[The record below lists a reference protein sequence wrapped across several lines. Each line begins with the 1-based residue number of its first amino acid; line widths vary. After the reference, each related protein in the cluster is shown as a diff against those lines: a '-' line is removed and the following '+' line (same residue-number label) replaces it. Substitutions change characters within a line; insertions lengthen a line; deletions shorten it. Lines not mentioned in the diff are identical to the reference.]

1 MKCHS
6 VAALWSPSPPSHH
19 VTAAAATPAA
29 LFTGAADGTVLHW
42 PLDPASPSP
51 SPRPSSLLCAH
62 AAAITALC
70 PLPSPASLLASC
82 AAGVLSLFSASAPL
96 RCLRRRSLPPWAG
109 SPSLI
114 APLPPSSSAP
124 GPRVAILCHA
134 PDDGGGHR
142 HVSAVVVVDPRTLVV
157 LHTAFHGSLSVPTP
171 RAIAVCGDDVVSV
184 VLADAQGLVQ
194 LVPVAEGA
202 AVEVDSPPR
211 LSVSS
216 VSSVTSLETADGRV
230 EAVALSD
237 DGKVVALVLKM
248 RCLLKCV
255 AEGTVLGE
263 VPLEGTSLYQD
274 DMEGVKSCIAGGLFL
289 NGSEWEAHVSGDGIV
304 VRRLLLW
311 SRNGAAVVYS
321 IAIGST
327 SFESQVVCEIPGNL
341 SMQGEEST
349 IQICQSDQHLIR
361 VKSLSYRVAGS
372 LLWKPVVSIWS
383 MDLPEMGAMKNT
395 ENPPL
400 SRMLGEGGLRGEEF
414 RSDCLHS
421 QYSSNNGVEVSSG
434 MLPSVSNGLERYG
447 RTVSSS
453 MVLSEDSCAPYAVV
467 YGFHNGDIEVIRFL
481 NVSPAAA
488 KFGGGGVYPHISERF
503 FLGHKGAIL
512 CLAAHYMHARSDSRN
527 FHRVL
532 ISGSLDC
539 TIRVWDLD
547 AGTLLSV
554 LHHHVASVKQ
564 IILPPAST
572 HHPWNDCFLSVGED
586 GLVALVSLET
596 MRVER
601 MFPGHP
607 GYASMVAWE
616 GLKGYIA
623 CLCRNL
629 HSCNDTGS
637 VLYIWDIKTGARERI
652 IKGTASQS
660 AFEHFCRGISKNAV
674 TGSILGGTTSASS
687 LLVPIFKDT
696 SHLRSH
702 ANKNSNEISSVS
714 TNHHNENTVSAAVS
728 GPAISDVKGKTP
740 APEEPLEYHGDS
752 SVYDSGKA
760 VSSLS
765 ANKRRK
771 CPIKSSCPYPG
782 IASLRFDLTAIMS
795 THGMT
800 NNGTDRQWR
809 DHLREDAKDTVRSG
823 NVDGT
828 SGIHEMDSP
837 SRESLEGRLL
847 RFSLCFL
854 HLWDVDLELD
864 RLLVDEMQVCK
875 PDGCHIAT
883 GVVGDRG
890 SFTLTFP
897 GKEATLEL
905 WKSSAEFCAMRSLS
919 IVSLAQRMITLSRS
933 CTNASSALAAFYTR
947 HFAEKVPDIKP
958 PSLQL
963 LVSFWQ
969 HPSEHVRMAARSLF
983 HCAAPRS
990 IPQPLRMPKNKQA
1003 DVILPPSD
1011 NINNLDQDDCDI
1023 SNMTTWLESFENQE
1037 WLSWIG
1043 GTSQDAVAS
1052 NIIVAAAL
1060 VVWYPSIV
1068 KAKLAN
1074 LVVSQLIKL
1083 VMSMNDR
1090 YSSTA
1095 AELLAEGME
1104 STWKACLGTDI
1115 THFMSDVL
1123 FQIECLSTTPSSS
1136 GMHKTAVAV
1145 TMREALV
1152 GTLLPS
1158 LAMADIMGFFGVIES
1173 QIWATSSDS
1182 PVHVASLKTLI
1193 RVVRGAPKALAPYLD
1208 KAVSYILHTMDPS
1221 NLIMRKACIISSM
1234 MALRE
1239 MARVFPMVA
1248 LNESMT
1254 RLAVGDAIGE
1264 IHNATIRVYDI
1275 ESVTK
1280 IRILDASGPPGLPSL
1295 LAGSS
1300 NTTATILITAL
1311 SFSPDG
1317 EGLVAFSENGLMI
1330 RWWSLGTA
1338 WWERLSRSLTPI
1350 QCTKLIYVPPW
1361 EGFSPNT
1368 ARLSIISSILGHDK
1382 HGNSETKT
1390 KELDGADNLKLLLH
1404 NLDLSYRLHWVGAKT
1419 IRLTRHGQELN
1430 GRKVTRTIMPPLIY
1444 HDSCLQIPCECS
1456 RCGRSVTTL
1465 GSKCRLEIASGFA
1478 VSWMIYVFAG
1488 CLDVLLIYFCQSK
1501 FIDFRKQESLP
1512 PSYFNLQ
1519 LAEDWTDIVFLEL
1532 HRRKCF
1538 FGSDVRACNRMV

>member
-42 PLDPASPSP
+42 PLDPASPPP
-51 SPRPSSLLCAH
+51 SPRPTSLLCAH

-70 PLPSPASLLASC
+70 PLPTPASLLASC

-114 APLPPSSSAP
+114 VPLPSSSSSSSASN
-124 GPRVAILCHA
+124 PRVAILCHA
-134 PDDGGGHR
+134 PDDGHR
-142 HVSAVVVVDPRTLVV
+142 HVSSVVVVDARTLAV
-157 LHTAFHGSLSVPTP
+157 LHTAFHGPLSIAPPT
-171 RAIAVCGDDVVSV
+171 AIAVCGGDAVSV
-184 VLADAQGLVQ
+184 VLADAQGRVQ
-194 LVPVAEGA
+194 VVPVSEGES
-202 AVEVDSPPR
+202 VEGDSPRR
-211 LSVSS
+211 LSMSSSSSIVSMDS
-216 VSSVTSLETADGRV
+216 ADGRV
-230 EAVALSD
+230 EAVTLSD

-248 RCLLKCV
+248 RCLFKCV
-255 AEGTVLGE
+255 AEGAVLGE
-263 VPLEGTSLYQD
+263 VSLVGTSLWKD
-274 DMEGVKSCIAGGLFL
+274 DMAGENGCIAGGLFL
-289 NGSEWEAHVSGDGIV
+289 SGGECEAPVSDGGVV
-304 VRRLLLW
+304 VRRLVLW
-311 SRNGAAVVYS
+311 SRNGAAVVYRVT
-321 IAIGST
+321 IGST
-327 SFESQVVCEIPGNL
+327 SFELEAACEIPGIL
-341 SMQGEEST
+341 STQGEGWT
-349 IQICQSDQHLIR
+349 VQFCQSDRRLVR
-361 VKSLSYRVAGS
+361 VQSLSYKVAGS

-383 MDLPEMGAMKNT
+383 MDQLEQNTVNNT
-395 ENPPL
+395 ESLP
-400 SRMLGEGGLRGEEF
+400 SSKMLGEGGLQGEEF
-414 RSDCLHS
+414 RSEPLYS
-421 QYSSNNGVEVSSG
+421 QCDSDNVVEVSSP
-434 MLPSVSNGLERYG
+434 MLTSTSNGLEGFG

-453 MVLSEDSCAPYAVV
+453 MVLSENSYEPYAVV

-488 KFGGGGVYPHISERF
+488 KFGGGGIYPHISERF
-503 FLGHKGAIL
+503 FLGHKRAIL
-512 CLAAHYMHARSDSRN
+512 CLAAHYMHAHSDSRK
-527 FHRVL
+527 FHRAL

-539 TIRVWDLD
+539 TIRIWDLD

-554 LHHHVASVKQ
+554 MHHHVAPVKQ
-564 IILPPAST
+564 IILPPAWT
-572 HHPWNDCFLSVGED
+572 HHPWNDCFLSVGKD

-607 GYASMVAWE
+607 AYASMVAWE
-616 GLKGYIA
+616 GVKGYIA

-629 HSCNDTGS
+629 HSCNDSGS
-637 VLYIWDIKTGARERI
+637 VLYIWDLKTGARERI

-660 AFEHFCRGISKNAV
+660 VFEHFCRGISKNAV
-674 TGSILGGTTSASS
+674 TGSILGGTTSASC

-696 SHLRSH
+696 SHLQSH
-702 ANKNSNEISSVS
+702 ANKRSHEISSVS
-714 TNHHNENTVSAAVS
+714 TKHHTENTVSVAFS
-728 GPAISDVKGKTP
+728 GPTMYDIKGKTP
-740 APEEPLEYHGDS
+740 APDEALEYHGDS
-752 SVYDSGKA
+752 SIHDSGKA
-760 VSSLS
+760 ISSHS
-765 ANKRRK
+765 VNKRRK
-771 CPIKSSCPYPG
+771 CLIKCSCPYPG

-795 THGMT
+795 TQGMT
-800 NNGTDRQWR
+800 NNNSDRQWR
-809 DHLREDAKDTVRSG
+809 DHLGCEDGKASSQSRNS
-823 NVDGT
+823 DGT

-854 HLWDVDLELD
+854 HLWDVDRELD
-864 RLLVDEMQVCK
+864 KLLVDEMQVCK
-875 PDGCHIAT
+875 PEGCHIAT

-890 SFTLTFP
+890 SFTLTCP
-897 GKEATLEL
+897 GKEATLQL

-990 IPQPLRMPKNKQA
+990 IPEPLRMNKNRPA
-1003 DVILPPSD
+1003 DLLLSPSD
-1011 NINNLDQDDCDI
+1011 NMNNLISAVQSASVSSYGQLKADGQNIDKDDCETADI
-1023 SNMTTWLESFENQE
+1023 NAWLESFESQE

-1074 LVVSQLIKL
+1074 LVVNELIKL

-1104 STWKACLGTDI
+1104 STWKACLGADI
-1115 THFMSDVL
+1115 THFVSDVL
-1123 FQIECLSTTPSSS
+1123 FQIECLSAAPPSSA
-1136 GMHKTAVAV
+1136 MHKTAVAV

-1208 KAVSYILHTMDPS
+1208 KAISYILHTMDPS

-1254 RLAVGDAIGE
+1254 SLAVGDAIGE

-1382 HGNSETKT
+1382 RGSSETKT
-1390 KELDGADNLKLLLH
+1390 KELEGTDNLKLLLH
-1404 NLDLSYRLHWVGAKT
+1404 NLDLSYRLHWVGGKA
-1419 IRLTRHGQELN
+1419 IRLTRHGQEL
-1430 GRKVTRTIMPPLIY
+1430 GT
-1444 HDSCLQIPCECS
+1444 
-1456 RCGRSVTTL
+1456 
-1465 GSKCRLEIASGFA
+1465 F
-1478 VSWMIYVFAG
+1478 
-1488 CLDVLLIYFCQSK
+1488 
-1501 FIDFRKQESLP
+1501 
-1512 PSYFNLQ
+1512 Q
-1519 LAEDWTDIVFLEL
+1519 L
-1532 HRRKCF
+1532 
-1538 FGSDVRACNRMV
+1538 

>member
-6 VAALWSPSPPSHH
+6 VAALWSPAPPSHH

-29 LFTGAADGTVLHW
+29 LFTGAADGTILHW
-42 PLDPASPSP
+42 PLAPASASA

-62 AAAITALC
+62 AAAIAAFC
-70 PLPSPASLLASC
+70 PLPSPGSLLAAC

-114 APLPPSSSAP
+114 APLPPAASP
-124 GPRVAILCHA
+124 NPRVAILCHA
-134 PDDGGGHR
+134 RDDGHR
-142 HVSAVVVVDPRTLVV
+142 HVSALVVVDARTLAV
-157 LHTAFHGSLSVPTP
+157 LHTAFHGTLSIATP
-171 RAIAVCGDDVVSV
+171 RAIEVCGGGNEAVSV
-184 VLADAQGLVQ
+184 MLADGQGRVQ
-194 LVPVAEGA
+194 VVPVAEGA
-202 AVEVDSPPR
+202 PIEGDSPRR

-216 VSSVTSLETADGRV
+216 MSSVASAETADGKV
-230 EAVALSD
+230 EAVALSH
-237 DGKVVALVLKM
+237 DGKVVALVLKT

-255 AEGTVLGE
+255 TEGVVLGE
-263 VPLEGTSLYQD
+263 LSLLGTPFCKGD
-274 DMEGVKSCIAGGLFL
+274 EIGCAAGGFFL
-289 NGSEWEAHVSGDGIV
+289 RGEEWNACAPDDGIV
-304 VRRLLLW
+304 VRNLVLW
-311 SRNGAAVVYS
+311 SSSGAAVVYRVAVGTS
-321 IAIGST
+321 
-327 SFESQVVCEIPGNL
+327 SFEYEAVCEIPDKL
-341 SMQGEEST
+341 SMQGEGSE
-349 IQICQSDQHLIR
+349 IKFCQSNQRLIR
-361 VKSLSYRVAGS
+361 VESFSYKVAGS
-372 LLWKPVVSIWS
+372 MLWKPKVSIWS
-383 MDLPEMGAMKNT
+383 LDQLERSSA
-395 ENPPL
+395 ENKLL
-400 SRMLGEGGLRGEEF
+400 SSKMLGEGGLRGEEI
-414 RSDCLHS
+414 RPDASHS
-421 QYSSNNGVEVSSG
+421 YYDINNGVEVNSLMCSSG
-434 MLPSVSNGLERYG
+434 SNNLERYG

-453 MVLSEDSCAPYAVV
+453 MVLSEDSYVPYAVV

-488 KFGGGGVYPHISERF
+488 KFGGGGLYPHISERF
-503 FLGHKGAIL
+503 FIGHKGSIL
-512 CLAAHYMHARSDSRN
+512 CLATHYMHARSDSRN
-527 FHRVL
+527 FHRAL
-532 ISGSLDC
+532 ISGSSDC

-554 LHHHVASVKQ
+554 MHHHVAAVKQ
-564 IILPPAST
+564 IILPPVWT
-572 HHPWNDCFLSVGED
+572 YHPWDDCFLSVGED

-616 GLKGYIA
+616 GAKGYIA

-629 HSCNDTGS
+629 HSCNDAGS
-637 VLYIWDIKTGARERI
+637 GLYIWDLKTGARERI
-652 IKGTASQS
+652 INGTASQS

-696 SHLRSH
+696 SHHRSH
-702 ANKNSNEISSVS
+702 SDKKGHDI
-714 TNHHNENTVSAAVS
+714 VSAS
-728 GPAISDVKGKTP
+728 TIHNNGSSISVTLSAPTTYDSKGKTP
-740 APEEPLEYHGDS
+740 APDEAHVFHGDNSVNS
-752 SVYDSGKA
+752 SEKA
-760 VSSLS
+760 VSSQS
-765 ANKRRK
+765 AHRRMK
-771 CPIKSSCPYPG
+771 CPIKCSCPYPG

-795 THGMT
+795 TQGMT
-800 NNGTDRQWR
+800 NNNNDRQLR
-809 DHLREDAKDTVRSG
+809 GHLHSESANETLQTGMLDSPTGV
-823 NVDGT
+823 
-828 SGIHEMDSP
+828 HEMDSP

-854 HLWDVDLELD
+854 HVWDVDCDLD
-864 RLLVDEMQVCK
+864 KLLVDEMQVCK
-875 PDGCHIAT
+875 PEGCHIAT

-890 SFTLTFP
+890 SFTLMFP

-990 IPQPLRMPKNKQA
+990 IPLPLRIHKNKAPDVLLSSSDKMNYLISAVQSASTSSYGELKA
-1003 DVILPPSD
+1003 DSGNVD
-1011 NINNLDQDDCDI
+1011 KDDSETANMI
-1023 SNMTTWLESFENQE
+1023 SWLESFENQE

-1068 KAKLAN
+1068 KAKLAS

-1104 STWKACLGTDI
+1104 STWKACLGAEI
-1115 THFMSDVL
+1115 THFMSDIL
-1123 FQIECLSTTPSSS
+1123 FQIECLSTAPSS
-1136 GMHKTAVAV
+1136 GAIHKTAVAV

-1158 LAMADIMGFFGVIES
+1158 LAMADVTGFFNVIES

-1193 RVVRGAPKALAPYLD
+1193 RVVRGAPKALAPYLE

-1295 LAGSS
+1295 LIGSS
-1300 NTTATILITAL
+1300 NTTTTILISAL

-1330 RWWSLGTA
+1330 RWWSLGTG

-1361 EGFSPNT
+1361 EGFSPNS

-1382 HGNSETKT
+1382 HGSSENKT
-1390 KELDGADNLKLLLH
+1390 KELDEADNLKLLLH
-1404 NLDLSYRLHWVGAKT
+1404 NLDLSYRLYWVGGKT
-1419 IRLTRHGQELN
+1419 IKLTRHGQEL
-1430 GRKVTRTIMPPLIY
+1430 GT
-1444 HDSCLQIPCECS
+1444 
-1456 RCGRSVTTL
+1456 
-1465 GSKCRLEIASGFA
+1465 F
-1478 VSWMIYVFAG
+1478 
-1488 CLDVLLIYFCQSK
+1488 
-1501 FIDFRKQESLP
+1501 
-1512 PSYFNLQ
+1512 Q
-1519 LAEDWTDIVFLEL
+1519 L
-1532 HRRKCF
+1532 
-1538 FGSDVRACNRMV
+1538 

>member
-29 LFTGAADGTVLHW
+29 LFTGAADGTILHW
-42 PLDPASPSP
+42 PLVPASPSP

-62 AAAITALC
+62 AAAITSLC
-70 PLPSPASLLASC
+70 PLPSPAFILASC
-82 AAGVLSLFSASAPL
+82 AAGVLSLFSVSAPL

-109 SPSLI
+109 SPSLV
-114 APLPPSSSAP
+114 APLPSSCSNS
-124 GPRVAILCHA
+124 RVAILCHA
-134 PDDGGGHR
+134 PDGSGGRR
-142 HVSAVVVVDPRTLVV
+142 HVSALVVVDARTLAV
-157 LHTAFHGSLSVPTP
+157 LHTAFHDTLSVAPP
-171 RAIAVCGDDVVSV
+171 RAIAVCGDDAVTV
-184 VLADAQGLVQ
+184 VLADAQGRAQV
-194 LVPVAEGA
+194 VPVAVGA
-202 AVEVDSPPR
+202 AVDGDSPRR

-216 VSSVTSLETADGRV
+216 VSSVASVEAADGGV
-230 EAVALSD
+230 EAVALSH
-237 DGKVVALVLKM
+237 DGKVVALLLKT

-255 AEGTVLGE
+255 AEGALLGE
-263 VPLEGTSLYQD
+263 MSLVGTSLCKD
-274 DMEGVKSCIAGGLFL
+274 DKAGEKGCIAGGVFL
-289 NGSEWEAHVSGDGIV
+289 HGGESEAHVSDDGVV
-304 VRRLLLW
+304 VRSLVLW
-311 SRNGAAVVYS
+311 SSNGAAVVYRV
-321 IAIGST
+321 AVGSS
-327 SFESQVVCEIPGNL
+327 SFESEAVCEILGNL
-341 SMQGEEST
+341 SMHGEGSE
-349 IQICQSDQHLIR
+349 IKFCQSDRHLVR
-361 VKSLSYRVAGS
+361 VESHSYKVAGS
-372 LLWKPVVSIWS
+372 LLWKPIVSIWS
-383 MDLPEMGAMKNT
+383 MDHLELSTVNNT
-395 ENPPL
+395 QNPPL
-400 SRMLGEGGLRGEEF
+400 CKMLGEGGLQGEEF
-414 RSDCLHS
+414 RSERSDS
-421 QYSSNNGVEVSSG
+421 QNNLDNGMEVNSQICSPESNS
-434 MLPSVSNGLERYG
+434 LKRFG

-453 MVLSEDSCAPYAVV
+453 MVLSEDSYAPYAVV

-488 KFGGGGVYPHISERF
+488 KFGGGGIYPHISERF

-512 CLAAHYMHARSDSRN
+512 CLAAHYMHAHSDTRN
-527 FHRVL
+527 FHRAL

-547 AGTLLSV
+547 AGTLLCV
-554 LHHHVASVKQ
+554 MHHHVASVKQ

-572 HHPWNDCFLSVGED
+572 HHPWDDCFLSVGED
-586 GLVALVSLET
+586 GLVALVSLQT

-607 GYASMVAWE
+607 GYASMLAWE
-616 GLKGYIA
+616 GVKGYIA

-629 HSCNDTGS
+629 HSCNDAGS
-637 VLYIWDIKTGARERI
+637 ILYIWDLKTGARDRI

-674 TGSILGGTTSASS
+674 TGSILGGTTSVSS

-696 SHLRSH
+696 SHIQSH
-702 ANKNSNEISSVS
+702 TNKKGHDIPSVS
-714 TNHHNENTVSAAVS
+714 TNHLNESTVSVGLSA
-728 GPAISDVKGKTP
+728 PTTYDFKGKVH
-740 APEEPLEYHGDS
+740 APDESHELHGDN
-752 SVYDSGKA
+752 SVYHSGKA
-760 VSSLS
+760 VSSPS
-765 ANKRRK
+765 NHKRTK
-771 CPIKSSCPYPG
+771 CPIKCSCPYPG
-782 IASLRFDLTAIMS
+782 IASLRFDLTTIMS
-795 THGMT
+795 TQGMT
-800 NNGTDRQWR
+800 NSNSDMQSR
-809 DHLREDAKDTVRSG
+809 DHLCSENAKGIVQHGTLDS
-823 NVDGT
+823 T
-828 SGIHEMDSP
+828 SGVHEMDSP
-837 SRESLEGRLL
+837 SRESLEGCLL

-854 HLWDVDLELD
+854 HLWDVDCELD
-864 RLLVDEMQVCK
+864 KLLVDEMQVCK
-875 PDGCHIAT
+875 PEGCYIAT

-890 SFTLTFP
+890 SFTLMFP

-905 WKSSAEFCAMRSLS
+905 WKSSSEFCAMRSLS

-947 HFAEKVPDIKP
+947 HFAEKVQDIEP

-990 IPQPLRMPKNKQA
+990 VPQPLRIHKNKA
-1003 DVILPPSD
+1003 PEVLLSSSD
-1011 NINNLDQDDCDI
+1011 NINNLISAVKSASVSSYGQLKADGENIDKDDCDTA
-1023 SNMTTWLESFENQE
+1023 NMNSWLESFENQE

-1068 KAKLAN
+1068 KAKLAS

-1123 FQIECLSTTPSSS
+1123 FQIECLSTAPSSNAI
-1136 GMHKTAVAV
+1136 HKTAVAV

-1152 GTLLPS
+1152 STLLPS
-1158 LAMADIMGFFGVIES
+1158 LAIADVTGFFGVIES

-1208 KAVSYILHTMDPS
+1208 KAISYILHTMDPS

-1264 IHNATIRVYDI
+1264 IHSATIRVYDI

-1300 NTTATILITAL
+1300 NTTSTILISAL
-1311 SFSPDG
+1311 SFSTDG
-1317 EGLVAFSENGLMI
+1317 ESTFINFGDTYGHPLLI
-1330 RWWSLGTA
+1330 D
-1338 WWERLSRSLTPI
+1338 RLNTINLLRRKNFKI
-1350 QCTKLIYVPPW
+1350 
-1361 EGFSPNT
+1361 EGS
-1368 ARLSIISSILGHDK
+1368 GC
-1382 HGNSETKT
+1382 
-1390 KELDGADNLKLLLH
+1390 LLREWTDVKMVVVRYCL
-1404 NLDLSYRLHWVGAKT
+1404 VGAAQQKPYSYPMHKAY
-1419 IRLTRHGQELN
+1419 LCSSV
-1430 GRKVTRTIMPPLIY
+1430 GRIFT
-1444 HDSCLQIPCECS
+1444 
-1456 RCGRSVTTL
+1456 
-1465 GSKCRLEIASGFA
+1465 
-1478 VSWMIYVFAG
+1478 
-1488 CLDVLLIYFCQSK
+1488 
-1501 FIDFRKQESLP
+1501 
-1512 PSYFNLQ
+1512 
-1519 LAEDWTDIVFLEL
+1519 
-1532 HRRKCF
+1532 
-1538 FGSDVRACNRMV
+1538 

>member
-19 VTAAAATPAA
+19 VTAAAATSAA
-29 LFTGAADGTVLHW
+29 IFTGSADGTVLHW
-42 PLDPASPSP
+42 PLAPASTCP

-70 PLPSPASLLASC
+70 PLPSPASLLAAC

-109 SPSLI
+109 SPSLV
-114 APLPPSSSAP
+114 APIPSTTSSSSSSN
-124 GPRVAILCHA
+124 PRVAILCHV
-134 PDDGGGHR
+134 PDDGVGSNR
-142 HVSAVVVVDPRTLVV
+142 HVSALVIVDARTLAV
-157 LHTAFHGSLSVPTP
+157 LHTVLHGTLSVATP
-171 RAIAVCGDDVVSV
+171 RAIAVCGGGGDAFSI
-184 VLADAQGLVQ
+184 VLADAQGRAQV
-194 LVPVAEGA
+194 VPVPEGA
-202 AVEVDSPPR
+202 AVEGDSPRR

-216 VSSVTSLETADGRV
+216 VSSVASAEGVDGRV
-230 EAVALSD
+230 EAVALSH
-237 DGKVVALVLKM
+237 DGKLVALVLKT

-255 AEGTVLGE
+255 AEGAVLGE
-263 VPLEGTSLYQD
+263 VSLLGTPLCIDGKAVDGCTA
-274 DMEGVKSCIAGGLFL
+274 GVFFL
-289 NGSEWEAHVSGDGIV
+289 HSEEWEARVLDDGVV
-304 VRRLLLW
+304 VRSLVLW
-311 SRNGAAVVYS
+311 SRSGAAVVYRVV
-321 IAIGST
+321 IGST
-327 SFESQVVCEIPGNL
+327 SFESEVACEIPGKL
-341 SMQGEEST
+341 SMEGEGSETNFCQADQILVRVESR
-349 IQICQSDQHLIR
+349 SF
-361 VKSLSYRVAGS
+361 KVAGS
-372 LLWKPVVSIWS
+372 WLWEPIVAVWS
-383 MDLPEMGAMKNT
+383 MNQLELSTVVNAQK
-395 ENPPL
+395 PPL
-400 SRMLGEGGLRGEEF
+400 CKMLGEGGLQGEEF
-414 RSDCLHS
+414 RPEPSHS
-421 QYSSNNGVEVSSG
+421 QYGIDNSVEVGAHLCSSG
-434 MLPSVSNGLERYG
+434 NSLEWYG

-453 MVLSEDSCAPYAVV
+453 MVLSEDSYAPYAVV

-488 KFGGGGVYPHISERF
+488 KFGGGGIYPHISERF
-503 FLGHKGAIL
+503 FLGHRGAIL
-512 CLAAHYMHARSDSRN
+512 CLAAHCMHACIDSRN
-527 FHRVL
+527 FHRAL

-539 TIRVWDLD
+539 SIRIWDLD

-554 LHHHVASVKQ
+554 MHHHVASVKQ
-564 IILPPAST
+564 IILPPVWT
-572 HHPWNDCFLSVGED
+572 YHPWDDCFLSVGED

-601 MFPGHP
+601 MFPSHS

-629 HSCNDTGS
+629 HSCNDAGS
-637 VLYIWDIKTGARERI
+637 RLYIWDLKTGARERI
-652 IKGTASQS
+652 INGTASQS
-660 AFEHFCRGISKNAV
+660 AFEHFCRGILKNAV

-687 LLVPIFKDT
+687 LLVPLFKET
-696 SHLRSH
+696 SHLQSDADSH
-702 ANKNSNEISSVS
+702 GISSVS
-714 TNHHNENTVSAAVS
+714 TYHHNRSTVSVNLSAS
-728 GPAISDVKGKTP
+728 TTNDFKGKTP
-740 APEEPLEYHGDS
+740 TPDEAHEFHRDS
-752 SVYDSGKA
+752 SVYNLGKA
-760 VSSLS
+760 VSSRITH
-765 ANKRRK
+765 KRIK
-771 CPIKSSCPYPG
+771 CPIKCSCPYPG

-795 THGMT
+795 TQGMT
-800 NNGTDRQWR
+800 NSTSDKQLK
-809 DHLREDAKDTVRSG
+809 DHLHSENA
-823 NVDGT
+823 
-828 SGIHEMDSP
+828 IHILQTGALDSPPAVNEMDSP

-854 HLWDVDLELD
+854 HLWDVDHELD
-864 RLLVDEMQVCK
+864 KLLVDGMQVCK
-875 PDGCHIAT
+875 PEGFHIAN

-890 SFTLTFP
+890 SFTLMFP

-990 IPQPLRMPKNKQA
+990 VPQPLRINKNRVPDLTSAVWNASLSDYGELKA
-1003 DVILPPSD
+1003 DD
-1011 NINNLDQDDCDI
+1011 GNIDKANSETADMI
-1023 SNMTTWLESFENQE
+1023 SWLESFENHE

-1068 KAKLAN
+1068 KAKLAS
-1074 LVVSQLIKL
+1074 LVVNELIKL

-1104 STWKACLGTDI
+1104 STWKTCLGVEI

-1123 FQIECLSTTPSSS
+1123 FQIECLSTAPSSNAIN
-1136 GMHKTAVAV
+1136 KTAVAV

-1158 LAMADIMGFFGVIES
+1158 LAMADVTGFFSVIES

-1182 PVHVASLKTLI
+1182 PVHVASLKTII

-1208 KAVSYILHTMDPS
+1208 KAISYILHTMDPS

-1239 MARVFPMVA
+1239 IARVFPMVA

-1264 IHNATIRVYDI
+1264 IHDATIRVYDI

-1300 NTTATILITAL
+1300 STTASILISVL

-1361 EGFSPNT
+1361 EGFSPNS
-1368 ARLSIISSILGHDK
+1368 ARLSIISSILGHGK
-1382 HGNSETKT
+1382 HGSSEKKT
-1390 KELDGADNLKLLLH
+1390 KELDEADNLKLLLH
-1404 NLDLSYRLHWVGAKT
+1404 NLDLSYRLHWVGTKS
-1419 IRLTRHGQELN
+1419 IKLMRHGQEL
-1430 GRKVTRTIMPPLIY
+1430 GT
-1444 HDSCLQIPCECS
+1444 
-1456 RCGRSVTTL
+1456 
-1465 GSKCRLEIASGFA
+1465 F
-1478 VSWMIYVFAG
+1478 
-1488 CLDVLLIYFCQSK
+1488 
-1501 FIDFRKQESLP
+1501 
-1512 PSYFNLQ
+1512 Q
-1519 LAEDWTDIVFLEL
+1519 L
-1532 HRRKCF
+1532 
-1538 FGSDVRACNRMV
+1538 

>member
-29 LFTGAADGTVLHW
+29 LFTGASDGTVLHW
-42 PLDPASPSP
+42 PLAPASASA
-51 SPRPSSLLCAH
+51 SPRPCSLLCAH
-62 AAAITALC
+62 AAAIAALC
-70 PLPSPASLLASC
+70 PLPSPGSLLAAC

-109 SPSLI
+109 SPSLV
-114 APLPPSSSAP
+114 APLPPAASP
-124 GPRVAILCHA
+124 NPRVAILCHA
-134 PDDGGGHR
+134 PDDGHR
-142 HVSAVVVVDPRTLVV
+142 HVSAIVVVDARTLAV
-157 LHTAFHGSLSVPTP
+157 LHTAFHGILSVATP
-171 RAIAVCGDDVVSV
+171 RAIAVCGGGDEAVSI
-184 VLADAQGLVQ
+184 VLADAQGRVQ
-194 LVPVAEGA
+194 VVPVAEGA
-202 AVEVDSPPR
+202 AVEGDSPRR

-216 VSSVTSLETADGRV
+216 MSSIASAETMDGRV
-230 EAVALSD
+230 EAVALSH
-237 DGKVVALVLKM
+237 DGKVVALVLKT

-255 AEGTVLGE
+255 TEGVVLGE
-263 VPLEGTSLYQD
+263 VSLLGTPFCKGD
-274 DMEGVKSCIAGGLFL
+274 EIGCATGGFFL
-289 NGSEWEAHVSGDGIV
+289 WGEEWNACAPDDGIV
-304 VRRLLLW
+304 VRSLVLW
-311 SRNGAAVVYS
+311 SSSGAAIVYRV
-321 IAIGST
+321 AVGSS
-327 SFESQVVCEIPGNL
+327 SFESEAVCEIPDNL
-341 SMQGEEST
+341 SMQGEGSE
-349 IQICQSDQHLIR
+349 IKFCQSNQHLIR
-361 VKSLSYRVAGS
+361 VESCSYKVAGS
-372 LLWKPVVSIWS
+372 MLWKPKVSIWS
-383 MDLPEMGAMKNT
+383 LDQLERSTAENKLPSSK
-395 ENPPL
+395 
-400 SRMLGEGGLRGEEF
+400 MLGEGGLRGEEI
-414 RSDCLHS
+414 RPGPSHSYYDINNGIEVNSQMCSSD
-421 QYSSNNGVEVSSG
+421 SNN
-434 MLPSVSNGLERYG
+434 LERHG

-453 MVLSEDSCAPYAVV
+453 MVLSEDSYAPYAVV

-488 KFGGGGVYPHISERF
+488 KFGGGGIYPHISERF

-512 CLAAHYMHARSDSRN
+512 CLATHYMHARSDSRN
-527 FHRVL
+527 FHRAL
-532 ISGSLDC
+532 ISGSSDC

-554 LHHHVASVKQ
+554 MHHHVASVKQ
-564 IILPPAST
+564 IILPPAWT
-572 HHPWNDCFLSVGED
+572 YHPWDDCFLSVGED

-616 GLKGYIA
+616 GVKGYIA

-629 HSCNDTGS
+629 HSCNGAGS
-637 VLYIWDIKTGARERI
+637 GLYIWDLKTGARERI
-652 IKGTASQS
+652 INGTASQS

-696 SHLRSH
+696 SHHRSH
-702 ANKNSNEISSVS
+702 ADKKSHGILSVS
-714 TNHHNENTVSAAVS
+714 TNHNNGSNISVTVSA
-728 GPAISDVKGKTP
+728 PTTYDFKGKRP
-740 APEEPLEYHGDS
+740 APDEAHVSHGDNSVNS
-752 SVYDSGKA
+752 SEKT
-760 VSSLS
+760 VSSHS
-765 ANKRRK
+765 GHRRMK
-771 CPIKSSCPYPG
+771 CPIKCSCPYPG

-795 THGMT
+795 TQGMT
-800 NNGTDRQWR
+800 NSNSDRQ
-809 DHLREDAKDTVRSG
+809 LRGLLHSENAKETLQTGMLDSPSG
-823 NVDGT
+823 V
-828 SGIHEMDSP
+828 HEMDSP

-854 HLWDVDLELD
+854 HVWDVDCDLD
-864 RLLVDEMQVCK
+864 KLLVEEMQVCK
-875 PDGCHIAT
+875 PEGCHIAT

-890 SFTLTFP
+890 SFTLMFP

-990 IPQPLRMPKNKQA
+990 IPQPLRIHKNKASDVLLSSSDKMNDPISAVQSASISSYGELKA
-1003 DVILPPSD
+1003 DSRNVDKDDSD
-1011 NINNLDQDDCDI
+1011 TANMI
-1023 SNMTTWLESFENQE
+1023 SWLESFENQE

-1068 KAKLAN
+1068 KAKLAT

-1104 STWKACLGTDI
+1104 STWKACLGAEI
-1115 THFMSDVL
+1115 THFMSDIL
-1123 FQIECLSTTPSSS
+1123 FQIECLSIAPSSS
-1136 GMHKTAVAV
+1136 AIHKTAGAV

-1158 LAMADIMGFFGVIES
+1158 LAMADVTGFFTVIES

-1193 RVVRGAPKALAPYLD
+1193 RVVRGAPKALAPYLE
-1208 KAVSYILHTMDPS
+1208 KAISYILHTMDPS

-1295 LAGSS
+1295 LTGSS
-1300 NTTATILITAL
+1300 NTTATILISAL

-1330 RWWSLGTA
+1330 RWWSLGTG

-1361 EGFSPNT
+1361 EGFSPNS

-1382 HGNSETKT
+1382 HGSSEKKT
-1390 KELDGADNLKLLLH
+1390 KELDEADNLKLLLH
-1404 NLDLSYRLHWVGAKT
+1404 NLDLSYRLHWVGGKT
-1419 IRLTRHGQELN
+1419 IRLTRHGQEL
-1430 GRKVTRTIMPPLIY
+1430 GT
-1444 HDSCLQIPCECS
+1444 
-1456 RCGRSVTTL
+1456 
-1465 GSKCRLEIASGFA
+1465 F
-1478 VSWMIYVFAG
+1478 
-1488 CLDVLLIYFCQSK
+1488 
-1501 FIDFRKQESLP
+1501 
-1512 PSYFNLQ
+1512 Q
-1519 LAEDWTDIVFLEL
+1519 L
-1532 HRRKCF
+1532 
-1538 FGSDVRACNRMV
+1538 